1 MVAQIHFVPRLPYN
15 HASVAPVSGGFRARH
30 NARHNASHKKS
41 ALLSAGALAAAS
53 VIPPAI
59 AVAQESAPLAQQ
71 TSAVVPEPICLADF
85 EPLAKAK
92 MPTMGWEYINGGAAD
107 ELTLR
112 WNKEAFQRIRL
123 KPHVLVDVSKLDT
136 RVTLF
141 GKDHAFPIL
150 LAPTAAQKL
159 THPEGELA
167 TARGAGAAGAATVL
181 SSFSNTSLEDVA
193 AVAKTPLWFQL
204 YAQTDHGFTRDLVQR
219 AEAAGYQALCLTVD
233 TPIAG
238 ARNRE
243 TRANV
248 KLSALPNLKGLKGFG
263 SEGTVRT
270 GSLDI
275 FSSVL
280 DAALSWKDVEWL
292 RSFAK
297 IPLLVKGVLNPDD
310 ADRAVKAG
318 VAGIMVSNHGG
329 RNLDTVPATIDAL
342 PQVAEKVAGRVPV
355 LVDGGIRRGTDV
367 LKGLALGANAVLIGR
382 PYLYGLGAEGE
393 AGVAKVVGI
402 LQREF
407 AMAMVLTGRTNIASI
422 DRSVIWS

>member
-1 MVAQIHFVPRLPYN
+1 MPFTR
-15 HASVAPVSGGFRARH
+15 RE
-30 NARHNASHKKS
+30 
-41 ALLSAGALAAAS
+41 ALLSVGALVAAGSVPLARAMAREASPPTQASPAAAS
-53 VIPPAI
+53 
-59 AVAQESAPLAQQ
+59 
-71 TSAVVPEPICLADF
+71 EPVCLADF

-92 MPTMGWEYINGGAAD
+92 MPVMGWEYVSGGAAD
-107 ELTLR
+107 ELTMK

-123 KPHVLVDVSKLDT
+123 KPRVLVDVSRLDT
-136 RVTLF
+136 RITLF
-141 GKDHAFPIL
+141 GQEHAFPII

-167 TARGAGAAGAATVL
+167 TARGASAANTAMVL

-193 AVAKTPLWFQL
+193 AVTKKPLWFQL
-204 YAQTDHGFTRDLVQR
+204 YAQTDHGFTRELVQR
-219 AEAAGYQALCLTVD
+219 AEAGGYRALCLTVD
-233 TPIAG
+233 TPITG

-248 KLSALPNLKGLKGFG
+248 KLQSLPNMKGLKGFG
-263 SEGTVRT
+263 NESTVQT

-297 IPLLVKGVLNPDD
+297 VPLLVKGVLNPDD
-310 ADRAVKAG
+310 ADRAVQAG

-342 PQVAEKVAGRVPV
+342 PQVADKVAGRVPV
-355 LVDGGIRRGTDV
+355 FVDGGIRRGTDV
-367 LKGLALGANAVLIGR
+367 LKALALGANAVLIGR

-393 AGVAKVVGI
+393 AGVTKVINI

-407 AMAMVLTGRTNIASI
+407 AMAMALTGRTTIASI

>member
-1 MVAQIHFVPRLPYN
+1 MAQE
-15 HASVAPVSGGFRARH
+15 ASPPTQ
-30 NARHNASHKKS
+30 ASP
-41 ALLSAGALAAAS
+41 AAAS
-53 VIPPAI
+53 
-59 AVAQESAPLAQQ
+59 
-71 TSAVVPEPICLADF
+71 EPVCLADF

-92 MPTMGWEYINGGAAD
+92 MPVMGWEYVSGGAAD
-107 ELTLR
+107 ELTMK

-123 KPHVLVDVSKLDT
+123 KPRVLVDVSRLDT
-136 RVTLF
+136 RITLF
-141 GKDHAFPIL
+141 GQEHAFPII

-167 TARGAGAAGAATVL
+167 TARGASAANTAMVL

-193 AVAKTPLWFQL
+193 AVTKKPLWFQL
-204 YAQTDHGFTRDLVQR
+204 YAQTDHGFTRELVQR
-219 AEAAGYQALCLTVD
+219 AEAGGYRALCLTVD
-233 TPIAG
+233 TPITG

-248 KLSALPNLKGLKGFG
+248 KLQSLPNMKGLKGFG
-263 SEGTVRT
+263 NESTVQT

-292 RSFAK
+292 RSFAEV
-297 IPLLVKGVLNPDD
+297 PLLVKGVLNPDD
-310 ADRAVKAG
+310 ADRAVQAG

-342 PQVAEKVAGRVPV
+342 PQVADKVAGRVPV
-355 LVDGGIRRGTDV
+355 FVDGGIRRGTDV
-367 LKGLALGANAVLIGR
+367 LKALALGANAVLIGR

-393 AGVAKVVGI
+393 AGVTKVINI

-407 AMAMVLTGRTNIASI
+407 AMAMALTGRTTIASI